1 MATVI
6 QIKRSTGSAAPST
19 SNLSE
24 GEMAYVQDR
33 SNSGASAK
41 LFIESVD
48 SDNSTALIHAIG
60 GKYYTDILSGSSATP
75 ANLKVGNGSTAGA
88 TLQIMEDSDNG
99 TNFVGLKA
107 ADALGSSVTFT
118 LPSADGAAN
127 QVIGTDGSGT
137 LSFVSTTSTLAGGS
151 DVNITSPADGAM
163 LLYDTG
169 TSKWIDNVM
178 SGDATM
184 ADTGVLTIGS
194 QKIVNSMLADDAV
207 GADELASNAVVT
219 ASIVNAN
226 VTTDKIADD
235 AVDADKLASSA
246 VVFASMAAAMVQT
259 SGESFTDSDVT
270 LMTSAAIQDKIQ
282 ALATTEDLDLAGD
295 SGTGAVDLDSQSL
308 TVSGTANEVETSVS
322 GQTITVGLPNNVTV
336 ANNLTVSGNLIS
348 DDITTA
354 TLTTSGNLTVT
365 GNLAVNGTTTTVNST
380 TVNIADPVFEIGSD
394 SSDDNL
400 DRGIKFKYN
409 SGGAKIGFFGMDDT
423 DSSFVALESATDS
436 SSTFSGTAMAA
447 KFGNLSLANATMS
460 GSIDNYAGSAPTDG
474 QILIGDTS
482 SGLMDKATLTAGDG
496 IDITNGAG
504 AITITAEVS
513 TASNLGSVIIAAG
526 EGMDVAYSSGTA
538 TITGEDATTSN
549 KGIAS
554 FASANF
560 TVSSGAVAIT
570 AIDGGTF

>member
-6 QIKRSTGSAAPST
+6 QIKRSTGASAPAISD
-19 SNLSE
+19 LSE
-24 GEMAYVQDR
+24 GELAYVQDR

-60 GKYYTDILSGSSATP
+60 GKYYTDMLSGSSATP
-75 ANLKVGNGSTAGA
+75 ANFKVGNGSTAGA

-107 ADALGSSVTFT
+107 ADTLGSSVTFT
-118 LPSADGAAN
+118 LPTADGSAN
-127 QVIGTDGSGT
+127 QVIATDGSGN
-137 LSFVSTTSTLAGGS
+137 LSFASTTSTLAGGS
-151 DVNITSPADGAM
+151 DVNITSAADGAM

-184 ADTGVLTIGS
+184 ADTGVMTIANNAINAA
-194 QKIVNSMLADDAV
+194 KLADDAV
-207 GADELASNAVVT
+207 DTAAILDSNVTLDKINFFVDEDDMASNSAVKVPSQQSVKAYVDSSVT
-219 ASIVNAN
+219 AS
-226 VTTDKIADD
+226 
-235 AVDADKLASSA
+235 
-246 VVFASMAAAMVQT
+246 
-259 SGESFTDSDVT
+259 
-270 LMTSAAIQDKIQ
+270 
-282 ALATTEDLDLAGD
+282 DLDMAGD

-308 TVSGTANEVETSVS
+308 TIAGTANEIETSMS
-322 GQTITVGLPNNVTV
+322 GQTLTVGLPNNVTV

-423 DSSFVALESATDS
+423 DGSFVALTSATDS
-436 SSTFSGTAMAA
+436 SSVFSGTAMAG
-447 KFGNLSLANATMS
+447 KFGDLTAAGLAMS
-460 GSIDNYAGSAPTDG
+460 GSISSYAGSAPTDG
-474 QILIGDTS
+474 QVLIGDTS
-482 SGLMDKATLTAGDG
+482 SGLMDAATLTAGDG

-504 AITITAEVS
+504 AITIAAEVS
-513 TASNLGSVIIAAG
+513 TASNLGSVIVAAG
-526 EGMDVAYSSGTA
+526 EGMDVAYSGGTA

-560 TVSSGAVAIT
+560 TVSSGAVTIT